1 MVNKYI
7 EPLAYIANMFYEV
20 MITNGLSDEEAKN
33 ICSIALDG
41 ICRYLISIC

>member
-7 EPLAYIANMFYEV
+7 KPLAYIANMFYEV

-33 ICSIALDG
+33 ICCIALDG